1 MGRAFT
7 VIMSLAFLLAGCSF
21 DLPPYEEDF
30 IHVDSVAEAG
40 YFGVPRFFIY
50 TQDKKPVVDRET
62 EIPATLSI
70 YGKDTSLQE
79 KYDLT
84 IRGRGNT
91 SWEQIPKKNYKIEF
105 SEKVSL
111 LGMPQNKDWVLIPNY
126 SDKTLIKNYIAY
138 TLSVNL
144 GAYYSPRGD
153 FVELYLNGE
162 YLGLYYLSE
171 KIKEGKNRINLP
183 KDTPS
188 FIVEIDNKYREDEQV
203 LISNLK
209 QPFRVHY
216 PKNASDEELDT
227 LLKQINLI
235 ENALIL
241 STRDSTV
248 RVSKWIDLD
257 DYIKHFWIQEFMKNP
272 DATFY
277 SSVYFSWTVG
287 KTIKM
292 GPVWDFDISAGGHTN
307 DEASSP
313 EGWLT
318 KDIYWNHY
326 LFYREQFS
334 EQVFDFW
341 KENRSKFLAVLD
353 TIEQCRTRLK
363 AAAEHNFT
371 KWMILQEKDDLLFN
385 SAYSSYDEAIDK
397 AKEWFQR
404 RIDWI
409 SKQKM

>member
-1 MGRAFT
+1 
-7 VIMSLAFLLAGCSF
+7 
-21 DLPPYEEDF
+21 
-30 IHVDSVAEAG
+30 
-40 YFGVPRFFIY
+40 
-50 TQDKKPVVDRET
+50 
-62 EIPATLSI
+62 
-70 YGKDTSLQE
+70 
-79 KYDLT
+79 
-84 IRGRGNT
+84 
-91 SWEQIPKKNYKIEF
+91 
-105 SEKVSL
+105 
-111 LGMPQNKDWVLIPNY
+111 MPQNKDWVLIPNY

-326 LFYREQFS
+326 LFYRKQFS